1 MIVAGL
7 TGSIAMGKS
16 TVGAMFAAL
25 GAPVFDADAA
35 VREFYQTPE
44 ASVVE
49 AAFPGV
55 TIEGVIDRQ
64 RLAAATLRDPA
75 ALKRLEEIVHPEVA
89 RRRQAFLA
97 AAAAAGRR
105 LAIVEVPLLF
115 ETGGDK
121 AVDVVIV
128 VSAGA
133 QTQRRRALKRPG
145 MSEAKFAAL
154 LARQTPDAEKRR
166 RAHIVIDTGGELAA
180 TRAQVASVMRALAA
194 NAGRRWN
201 NA

>member
-35 VREFYQTPE
+35 VREFYRTPE
-44 ASVVE
+44 AGAVE

-55 TIEGVIDRQ
+55 RIDGAIDRQ
-64 RLAAATLRDPA
+64 RLAAATLGDPA
-75 ALKRLEEIVHPEVA
+75 ALKRLEDIVHPDVA

-97 AAAAAGRR
+97 SAAAAGRR

-115 ETGGDK
+115 ETGGDRG
-121 AVDVVIV
+121 VDLVIV
-128 VSAGA
+128 VSTRAE
-133 QTQRRRALKRPG
+133 TQRARALKRPG

-180 TRAQVASVMRALAA
+180 TRAQVESVMRALAA
-194 NAGRRWN
+194 DPGRRTHD
-201 NA
+201 A